1 MKPEN
6 QLQNV
11 FVLGQTGPI
20 CIRIGRPN
28 YNVLTCFMFAIIGDF
43 TDNSR
48 GYRASGTVAGCRD
61 NYRRPSS
68 YRRSATAGSRS
79 TPVAVISTRID
90 IDGIHTVG
98 GRCPSHKTMYNFWWA
113 WVPLGRCA
121 NEYLWHLKRK
131 LFCIISRNAKAREI
145 YS

>member
-48 GYRASGTVAGCRD
+48 GYRASGTVAG
-61 NYRRPSS
+61 
-68 YRRSATAGSRS
+68 
-79 TPVAVISTRID
+79 
-90 IDGIHTVG
+90 
-98 GRCPSHKTMYNFWWA
+98 
-113 WVPLGRCA
+113 WVPR
-121 NEYLWHLKRK
+121 
-131 LFCIISRNAKAREI
+131 
-145 YS
+145 